1 MRVHYLLPFAYLIP
15 ALAFVAR
22 VHVDRGDHGLLL
34 SRDLEN
40 EPASN
45 TTIANVNATN
55 NATATQTS
63 NSTTPSAT
71 TVPTLNTSTPDE
83 DNVAESP
90 APGELPIQP
99 AVTPALGVGGFI
111 LLVAGAILALIGV
124 RNLW

>member
-22 VHVDRGDHGLLL
+22 VHVDRGEHGPLL

-63 NSTTPSAT
+63 NSTTPSVT

-83 DNVAESP
+83 
-90 APGELPIQP
+90 GERPC
-99 AVTPALGVGGFI
+99 
-111 LLVAGAILALIGV
+111 
-124 RNLW
+124 